1 MDFFKRNIIM
11 CNRNKYY
18 NECLCVCCH
27 CLCLQSP
34 MQIGHLS
41 SPYTLMETVT
51 LLYSDLPSRDLIL
64 TTTEML
70 GQPMV
75 TLWQNVLERYIPM

>member
-1 MDFFKRNIIM
+1 M

-18 NECLCVCCH
+18 ECLCVCR